1 MNTMSLKDA
10 IRMQET
16 LGNNAEFDAFGDI
29 DQIPYGERFPCD
41 DYHNGFRPAEEVMPS
56 GVFIDGRELSVAELA
71 EYEETLR
78 HRDYEQTDDDDIRD
92 EVYYESMDDE
102 WKNDRLGVDTYDD
115 DNYGGFRRIIKD
127 KRDFV

>member
-1 MNTMSLKDA
+1 MNTMPHKDA
-10 IRMQET
+10 NLQDSLT
-16 LGNNAEFDAFGDI
+16 
-29 DQIPYGERFPCD
+29 
-41 DYHNGFRPAEEVMPS
+41 PS

-78 HRDYEQTDDDDIRD
+78 HRDYEQTDDNDIRD

>member
-1 MNTMSLKDA
+1 MSLKDA
-10 IRMQET
+10 TQMQDR
-16 LGNNAEFDAFGDI
+16 LVNNTDSNDI
-29 DQIPYGERFPCD
+29 IYGGHRD
-41 DYHNGFRPAEEVMPS
+41 VDLAAEEVMPS

-71 EYEETLR
+71 GYDEMLSRRY
-78 HRDYEQTDDDDIRD
+78 DEQTDDDDIRD

-102 WKNDRLGVDTYDD
+102 WQNDRLGVDTYDD